1 MIAPMRLYSEL
12 KRRNVFRVGAAY
24 AVAAW
29 LLIQVA
35 DTTFPL
41 FGFGDTPA
49 RNVVI
54 LLIIGFI
61 PSLIIA
67 WAFELTPAGLQ
78 KEEDVDRSLT
88 VTPSATKR
96 LDRIIMLVLVLALGF
111 FAFDKFDLSESREKA
126 IAESARV
133 AALAEVIENYKSNK
147 SIAVLAMAGTV

>member
-1 MIAPMRLYSEL
+1 MRLYSEL

-41 FGFGDTPA
+41 FGLGDTSA
-49 RNVVI
+49 RFVVI

-67 WAFELTPAGLQ
+67 WAFELTPSGLQ
-78 KEEDVDRSLT
+78 KEEEVDRSLA
-88 VTPSATKR
+88 VTSGATKR
-96 LDRIIMLVLVLALGF
+96 LDRIIM
-111 FAFDKFDLSESREKA
+111 
-126 IAESARV
+126 
-133 AALAEVIENYKSNK
+133 
-147 SIAVLAMAGTV
+147 T